1 MVARAADSSG
11 LELWAN
17 DDCPVPASVITRLDA
32 TSKSRTAN
40 PLPIGL
46 SSAIIR
52 LSQSSAN
59 VCNKWAYF
67 KERVRKP
74 RLSAWKKFAI
84 RHAVL
89 SRRTAFAAKLARPPN
104 AAGRLSGDRLIALP
118 MVADDDTK

>member
-32 TSKSRTAN
+32 KSKSRTAN
-40 PLPIGL
+40 PPPMGL

-59 VCNKWAYF
+59 VSNKRAYF
-67 KERVRKP
+67 KERVPQP
-74 RLSAWKKFAI
+74 RVSAGKKI
-84 RHAVL
+84 RQP
-89 SRRTAFAAKLARPPN
+89 AARSCR
-104 AAGRLSGDRLIALP
+104 AGQLLLLG
-118 MVADDDTK
+118 